1 MSLPI
6 VNLAGQPY
14 PVSKIVC
21 VGLNYRSHAQEMN
34 SPLPAQPVVFMKPS
48 TALSQQNVL
57 ELPIGVGD
65 VHHEIELVALIG
77 QTCRQ
82 VSASEAESAIAGYG
96 LGLDLTLRAL
106 QTQAKQKG
114 QPWTLAKGFDQSA
127 PISHFVPGPI
137 PPTCPFHLDIN
148 GTLRQ
153 QGCPSDLIFS
163 IPEVIAYISQFI
175 TLLPG
180 DLLFSGTPS
189 GVGPIHTGDRL
200 QAYLGDTLMLD
211 LHVK

>member
-21 VGLNYRSHAQEMN
+21 VGLNYRSHAKEMN
-34 SPLPAQPVVFMKPS
+34 SPEPAQPVVFMKPS
-48 TALSQQNVL
+48 TALSQQNTL
-57 ELPIGVGD
+57 TLPTGVGQ

-77 QTCRQ
+77 RTCTQ
-82 VSASEAESAIAGYG
+82 VSTPEAEQAIAGYG
-96 LGLDLTLRAL
+96 LGLDLTLRDL
-106 QTQAKQKG
+106 QAQAKQKG

-127 PISHFVPGPI
+127 PVSDFIPGPI
-137 PPTCPFHLDIN
+137 PKRCPFHLTIN

-163 IPEVIAYISQFI
+163 IPEVIAYVSRFM

-189 GVGPIHTGDRL
+189 GVGPLHSGDHI
-200 QAYLGDTLMLD
+200 QAYIGERPMLD
-211 LHVK
+211 LRVL